1 MIAYNAN
8 VAEVEADPDDT
19 TCELPAAT
27 QPDSSPTTSTEH
39 LRIPKKM
46 KEVML
51 WVHPTGAVVGS
62 IFLYFRG
69 QQGGDAAQ
77 DPLDVLNHEDPF
89 LVLHREAPDEIF
101 FCNKN
106 SIVRVEYADKG
117 AAEPIGAVVIP
128 CRLHMMDGSI
138 IDGIIKESLP
148 PENSRLFD
156 YMNISDE
163 RFIKLHV
170 DEHYRCLVNKA
181 YIVRVVPRDAE
192 PAESVA

>member
-8 VAEVEADPDDT
+8 VAAVDADPDDT
-19 TCELPAAT
+19 TCELPAAPE
-27 QPDSSPTTSTEH
+27 PDCSPTTSNEH

-101 FCNKN
+101 FCNKK
-106 SIVRVEYADKG
+106 SIVRVEYSDKG

>member
-1 MIAYNAN
+1 MIAYNAQ
-8 VAEVEADPDDT
+8 VAAVNEDRGEPLNEPSAPPDQEVN
-19 TCELPAAT
+19 AAMH
-27 QPDSSPTTSTEH
+27 STH

-62 IFLYFRG
+62 IFLYFKG
-69 QQGGDAAQ
+69 QGENAVE

-117 AAEPIGAVVIP
+117 APDPVSAVVIP

-138 IDGIIKESLP
+138 VDGIIKESLP

-170 DEHYRCLVNKA
+170 DEHYRCLINKA
-181 YIVRVVPRDAE
+181 YIVRVVPRDPE
-192 PAESVA
+192 PFESGS

>member
-1 MIAYNAN
+1 MIAYTAR
-8 VAEVEADPDDT
+8 VESLEADSDAPSDDPPT
-19 TCELPAAT
+19 APPGNA
-27 QPDSSPTTSTEH
+27 SPTVTTEH

-62 IFLYFRG
+62 IFLYFKG
-69 QQGGDAAQ
+69 QDDDGAQ
-77 DPLDVLNHEDPF
+77 DPVDVLNHEDPF

-106 SIVRVEYADKG
+106 SIVRVEYADR
-117 AAEPIGAVVIP
+117 GAVEPDAAVTIP

-163 RFIKLHV
+163 RFIKLHI

-181 YIVRVVPRDAE
+181 YIVRVVPRDPE
-192 PAESVA
+192 PGETVC

>member
-8 VAEVEADPDDT
+8 VAAVEADPEDT
-19 TCELPAAT
+19 TRELPA
-27 QPDSSPTTSTEH
+27 DSSPTTNTEH

-181 YIVRVVPRDAE
+181 YIVRVVPQDAE